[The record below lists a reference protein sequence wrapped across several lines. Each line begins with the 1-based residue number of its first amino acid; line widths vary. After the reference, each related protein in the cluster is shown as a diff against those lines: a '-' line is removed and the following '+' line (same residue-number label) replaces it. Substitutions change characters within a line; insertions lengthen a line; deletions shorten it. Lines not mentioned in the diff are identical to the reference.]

1 MTIHRLPETT
11 DQCRLAHP
19 RISPMQDS
27 GLLNHRVRQHRLDNL
42 VLH

>member
-11 DQCRLAHP
+11 GQCRLAHP
-19 RISPMQDS
+19 RTSHMQDS
-27 GLLNHRVRQHRLDNL
+27 GLLNHRVRRHHLDNL